1 MKVNKALLWDMPWT
15 EADYETE
22 AFRRWYYARVLERGT
37 AVEVRELDY
46 DLIARW
52 LPEMRIPGTVRDFWE
67 WYLRSIGV
75 PGTGSNSTPTRTAR
89 PA

>member
-37 AVEVRELDY
+37 AAEVRELDFA
-46 DLIARW
+46 LIARW
-52 LPEMRIPGTVRDFWE
+52 LPDLEVSRDVRRFWE
-67 WYLRSIGV
+67 WWLNERGDHGQRAHPAST
-75 PGTGSNSTPTRTAR
+75 GTPS

>member
-22 AFRRWYYARVLERGT
+22 RFRRWYYARVLERGT
-37 AVEVRELDY
+37 AAEVRELDFA
-46 DLIARW
+46 LIARW
-52 LPEMRIPGTVRDFWE
+52 LPEMRIPREVRRFWE
-67 WYLRSIGV
+67 WYLGSIGV
-75 PGTGSNSTPTRTAR
+75 LATDSLPPPARTAR